1 MISIKKYIF
10 FLLLLSNNIYS
21 AQLNNS
27 VYRSLKDK
35 LIFVNDHNN
44 DLKQLLEI
52 IKKDYFQEKKD
63 SNEYLAIDVIDDIFL
78 SIFESLKIIN
88 TSVLNYLN
96 KKYKKN
102 GIKVVNNNISKQA
115 ENISTNLSSYIFLQT
130 SFKSELY
137 KVKYCNEIIPFFD
150 ENFFSDSEQNK
161 YIINYI
167 DNIDE
172 LFSNFDNYVFY
183 LLDILEFII
192 DNKILNLKDFE
203 KKLIVNI
210 DDKLIDQQTVFYKLK
225 KNKKD
230 VTHLILE
237 KTKYSEKYFM
247 LTGRVIDD
255 NFFWY
260 ASLNDDF
267 SKIYIDKKPAPNG
280 ILFLFLKNFI
290 EFYFYIKDS
299 SFPERKSW
307 LSLKFNESSES
318 LVIKANKR
326 IKATDYGKKST
337 KLLFIDFDNIVSL
350 KKVIKELMD
359 NDFLNTNSFIS
370 IID

>member
-150 ENFFSDSEQNK
+150 ENFFHSP
-161 YIINYI
+161 
-167 DNIDE
+167 
-172 LFSNFDNYVFY
+172 F
-183 LLDILEFII
+183 
-192 DNKILNLKDFE
+192 
-203 KKLIVNI
+203 
-210 DDKLIDQQTVFYKLK
+210 
-225 KNKKD
+225 
-230 VTHLILE
+230 
-237 KTKYSEKYFM
+237 
-247 LTGRVIDD
+247 
-255 NFFWY
+255 
-260 ASLNDDF
+260 
-267 SKIYIDKKPAPNG
+267 
-280 ILFLFLKNFI
+280 FLF
-290 EFYFYIKDS
+290 
-299 SFPERKSW
+299 PP
-307 LSLKFNESSES
+307 SE
-318 LVIKANKR
+318 
-326 IKATDYGKKST
+326 
-337 KLLFIDFDNIVSL
+337 
-350 KKVIKELMD
+350 
-359 NDFLNTNSFIS
+359 
-370 IID
+370 